1 MPTARHSASPEPPER
16 RLLPDLTSLYK
27 LNAEPAIC
35 YTICIAC
42 KGEQRFAAMDRLIF
56 HVDVNSAFL
65 SWEAARRAA
74 EGKDDLRLVPS
85 AIGGDRDKR
94 TGVVLAKSI
103 PAKAF
108 NIKTGEPIALAL
120 RKCPDLVLAKPDFR
134 LYEKCSKAF
143 MDICRAYAPVV
154 EKFSIDECFLDMSQ
168 TGHTYP
174 DPVAAAAEIKD
185 KIRDTLGFTVN
196 VGIGPNKLLAKMAS
210 DFEKPDKVH
219 TLFPS
224 ELASK
229 FWSLPVRDLFSVGR
243 ATAEKLEKAY
253 IATIGDLAASD
264 LKSVQALVGKKLGE
278 QILRY
283 ANGVDD
289 SPVLA
294 EPEEVK
300 GYSISTTLEDDITT
314 REDAYHVILAL
325 ADSVAARMRADG
337 AKTSCVA
344 VTIRG
349 NDFKDRSH
357 QKHLDEATDVTTE
370 IYELCKR
377 LFAELWDG
385 HTPLRLLGVSLTALS
400 SGDETQYSLFADEKS
415 ERARKVDRAMD
426 AIRSKFGAGAI
437 TRATTLESS
446 QSVGK
451 KYKAQLENRRHKE
464 S

>member
-1 MPTARHSASPEPPER
+1 
-16 RLLPDLTSLYK
+16 
-27 LNAEPAIC
+27 
-35 YTICIAC
+35 
-42 KGEQRFAAMDRLIF
+42 MDRLIF

-65 SWEAARRAA
+65 SWEAARQVA

-108 NIKTGEPIALAL
+108 NIKTGEPIAQAL
-120 RKCPDLVLAKPDFR
+120 QKCPDLVLAKPDFR
-134 LYEKCSKAF
+134 LYEKSSKAF
-143 MDICRAYAPVV
+143 MNICREYAPIV

-174 DPVAAAAEIKD
+174 DPIATAAEIKN

-196 VGIGPNKLLAKMAS
+196 IGIGPNKLLAKMAS

-224 ELASK
+224 EFGTK
-229 FWSLPVRDLFSVGR
+229 FWPLPVRDLFSVGR
-243 ATAEKLEKAY
+243 VTAEKLEKAY
-253 IATIGDLAASD
+253 ITTIGELAASD
-264 LKSVQALVGKKLGE
+264 LENVQTLVGKKMGE
-278 QILRY
+278 QIFNY

-300 GYSISTTLEDDITT
+300 GYSTSTTLEDDITT
-314 REDAYHVILAL
+314 QEDAHRVILAL
-325 ADSVAARMRADG
+325 ADSVASRMRADG
-337 AKTSCVA
+337 VKTSCVA

-357 QKHLDEATDVTTE
+357 QKHLDDPTDVTAE
-370 IYELCKR
+370 IYALCKR

-385 HTPLRLLGVSLTALS
+385 HTPLRLLGVSLTTLS
-400 SGDETQYSLFADEKS
+400 SGDEMQYSLFADEKS
-415 ERARKVDRAMD
+415 ERARKVDKAMD
-426 AIRSKFGAGAI
+426 AIRGKFGADAI
-437 TRATTLESS
+437 MRATTVQSS
-446 QSVGK
+446 QRIGR
-451 KYKAQLENRRHKE
+451 KYKAQIENKRHQE
-464 S
+464 